1 MIAIKFESGKY
12 MWNKKMRQIMPVLK
26 QCLGKFDINSRLV
39 LSVLTWCK
47 KEAYSADVVE
57 TRETVNV
64 STVAFTHYS
73 S

>member
-1 MIAIKFESGKY
+1 
-12 MWNKKMRQIMPVLK
+12 MPVLK
-26 QCLGKFDINSRLV
+26 QYLGKFDINSRLV
-39 LSVLTWCK
+39 LSVLTYCE

-64 STVAFTHYS
+64 STVAFIHYS

>member
-26 QCLGKFDINSRLV
+26 QYLGKFDINSRLV
-39 LSVLTWCK
+39 LSVLTWCE
-47 KEAYSADVVE
+47 KETYSADVVE

-64 STVAFTHYS
+64 STGAFIHYS